1 MFFRLSLRQPS
12 IGKIDMTL
20 GPSTTAVALDC
31 SGVARQIKAHTS
43 TGRLRVPSALKITQH
58 HNNICTTI
66 LLESLPH
73 STTSNCATALP
84 QTDQRGKPRYHQPPG
99 GSTIH
104 AGTTRDHRRPCTLLS
119 GRPRLLGHH
128 LPPVATAAAVT
139 SFASAFGPLRSR
151 SRSPDCWGCR
161 WDWWASSPAWLGCR
175 WARLG
180 CTWARWA
187 NSPDWL
193 GCSWASPGN
202 RRAMLAS
209 TWDWWAST

>member
-1 MFFRLSLRQPS
+1 VL
-12 IGKIDMTL
+12 
-20 GPSTTAVALDC
+20 
-31 SGVARQIKAHTS
+31 
-43 TGRLRVPSALKITQH
+43 LK
-58 HNNICTTI
+58 
-66 LLESLPH
+66 SH
-73 STTSNCATALP
+73 STTTTSVQPSYSSPCHIPQRRTAPQLCRNSTSAASLATTNHQVAAQSTP
-84 QTDQRGKPRYHQPPG
+84 AQRATTAGPAF
-99 GSTIH
+99 STRAAR
-104 AGTTRDHRRPCTLLS
+104 AGTTRDDRRPCILLS

-193 GCSWASPGN
+193 GCSWASPAN

>member
-12 IGKIDMTL
+12 IRKIDMTL
-20 GPSTTAVALDC
+20 GPSTTAAALDC
-31 SGVARQIKAHTS
+31 SGVARQIKAHAS

-104 AGTTRDHRRPCTLLS
+104 AGTTRDDRRPCILHS
-119 GRPRLLGHH
+119 GRPRRHNARPPPALHSPLGS
-128 LPPVATAAAVT
+128 PAPAW
-139 SFASAFGPLRSR
+139 SPSASRCDCRCCYFFRFRLRS
-151 SRSPDCWGCR
+151 
-161 WDWWASSPAWLGCR
+161 SSFSL
-175 WARLG
+175 
-180 CTWARWA
+180 
-187 NSPDWL
+187 S
-193 GCSWASPGN
+193 
-202 RRAMLAS
+202 
-209 TWDWWAST
+209 